1 MPNNDFIPNIL
12 EMEDLIITNVES
24 DNEEIHIY
32 FRLERKYHVCPNCG
46 AVTNNLDKEPRKGA
60 LNFTWG

>member
-24 DNEEIHIY
+24 DNAESKRQI
-32 FRLERKYHVCPNCG
+32 RRWM
-46 AVTNNLDKEPRKGA
+46 VTPK
-60 LNFTWG
+60 